1 MARRR
6 RRRKKRV
13 DSRPKDVGVRVDKL
27 ESMKK
32 VRGWQTPD
40 LDWENTVSRNLDG
53 LIDEMKKGYDIDEE
67 TTKILA
73 RTVMKRVKLYQEIAE
88 LTGVSMIQGESLWAI
103 QYEYIFQRQL
113 FAQDTTKEES
123 IRDLNV
129 HNLKY
134 IIEQNYNR
142 RGNSDF
148 EGLKLEEYEGT
159 DLGEFTL
166 TEDKSIL
173 EKEYL
178 KKLEERVRVLQE
190 DLGKEG

>member
-1 MARRR
+1 MVRR
-6 RRRKKRV
+6 RRRKKRR
-13 DSRPKDVGVRVDKL
+13 DKRTKDTGVRVKKL
-27 ESMKK
+27 EQMKK
-32 VRGWQTPD
+32 VKGWQTPD

-53 LIDEMKKGYDIDEE
+53 LIDEMKKGYNIDEE
-67 TTKILA
+67 TTKVLTK
-73 RTVMKRVKLYQEIAE
+73 TVMKRVKLYQEIAE
-88 LTGVSMIQGESLWAI
+88 LTGVNMIQGESLWAI

-142 RGNSDF
+142 RGNPDF
-148 EGLKLEEYEGT
+148 EELKLKEFKGT
-159 DLGEFTL
+159 DLEDFTL
-166 TEDKSIL
+166 TGDKGLL

-178 KKLEERVRVLQE
+178 NQLEQRVQLLR
-190 DLGKEG
+190 KEMGEG